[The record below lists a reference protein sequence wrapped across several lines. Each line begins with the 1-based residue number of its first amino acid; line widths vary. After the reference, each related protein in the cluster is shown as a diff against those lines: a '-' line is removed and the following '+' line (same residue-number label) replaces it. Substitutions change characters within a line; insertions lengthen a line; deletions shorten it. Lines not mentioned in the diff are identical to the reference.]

1 MKGRGWYLL
10 LNPKPVPQTQDR
22 NTASVKAEQ
31 DTSITGLLE
40 KACTRYVCIWRL
52 SVQKS
57 FGHVSWVLSVH
68 MQAKTRYF

>member
-40 KACTRYVCIWRL
+40 KAWRL
-52 SVQKS
+52 SVQRP
-57 FGHVSWVLSVH
+57 FGHVSWVKLILSVH